1 MSVSKVWQGSATFVS
16 GASTPFGTFDNDPVF
31 QSEAPKIAEWCATR
45 LGYPIVDIELSS
57 SNFFA
62 CFEEA
67 TAEYSAQV
75 NQFNIR
81 NNLGVLEGN
90 STTNNYTGTRVHGS
104 ELANIIQISDGY
116 GTMAYVGG
124 NTDMKKGYITVN
136 QFTQSYD
143 LQEMWAR
150 DNENGNR
157 IDITRVFFEASPA
170 IQRFFDPYSTSGQ
183 GTLNLI
189 DEFGFGSFSPAAQ
202 FILMPIYEDL
212 LRIQQIEFSD
222 QIRKSAHTFNVV
234 NNKLQVFPIPQATD
248 TLWFEYIVQDEFT
261 ANNSVTSSVGPNQTV
276 NNTVISDYSNIGYN
290 FAEYQNINDVGKQ
303 WVRKYTLA
311 LAKELLGAIREKYS
325 TVPIPGS
332 EVSLDG
338 ASLRAEA
345 QTEKDN
351 LIEQLRENL
360 NEVSKKTRMENE
372 AAMSAQQNQILSRAP
387 LAIYIGSLIPLI
399 ISSILW

>member
-1 MSVSKVWQGSATFVS
+1 MSVSKVWEGSANFVS
-16 GASTPFGTFDNDPVF
+16 GSSTPFGTFDSDPVF
-31 QSEAPKIAEWCATR
+31 QSDAPKVAEWCATR

-81 NNLGVLEGN
+81 NNLGILEGN
-90 STTNNYTGTRVHGS
+90 STSNNYTGTQVQGS
-104 ELANIIQISDGY
+104 ELANIIKISDGY
-116 GTMAYVGG
+116 GTLGYVGG
-124 NTDMKKGYITVN
+124 KTDMKKGHIQVN
-136 QFTQSYD
+136 EFTQSYD
-143 LQEMWAR
+143 LQQEWAR
-150 DNENGNR
+150 DNESGSR
-157 IDITRVFFEASPA
+157 LDITRVFFEATPA
-170 IQRFFDPYSTSGQ
+170 IQRFFDPYSVSGQ

-212 LRIQQIEFSD
+212 LRIQQIEFND
-222 QIRKSAHTFNVV
+222 QIRKSAHSFNIV
-234 NNKLQVFPIPQATD
+234 NNKLQIFPIPTGDA

-261 ANNSVTSSVGPNQTV
+261 ANNAVTSSLSNG
-276 NNTVISDYSNIGYN
+276 TVISDYSNIGYD
-290 FAEYQNINDVGKQ
+290 FATYSNINDVGVQ
-303 WVRKYTLA
+303 WIRKYTLA
-311 LAKELLGAIREKYS
+311 LVKELLGAIREKYS
-325 TVPIPGS
+325 TIPIPGS

-360 NEVSKKTRMENE
+360 NEVSRKTRMENE
-372 AAMSAQQNQILSRAP
+372 ANMTEQQNKILSNVP
-387 LAIYIGSLIPLI
+387 LPIYIG
-399 ISSILW
+399 